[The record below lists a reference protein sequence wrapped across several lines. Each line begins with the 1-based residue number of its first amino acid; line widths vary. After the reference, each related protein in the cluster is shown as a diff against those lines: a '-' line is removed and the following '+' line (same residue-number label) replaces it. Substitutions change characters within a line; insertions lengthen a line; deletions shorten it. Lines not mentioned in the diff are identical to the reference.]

1 VSISSTERSYRALFA
16 VPSIR
21 RILLTMQIARIAQ
34 AMVGVAIV
42 LFTLLE
48 YRSPVL
54 AGLVTFTSIAP
65 GLLVSPIAGAL
76 LDRHGRVRL
85 VILDYFV
92 AMGALVL
99 IGILALGDALAP
111 PLLIAITAVSSLT
124 GILSVTGLRSLFPLI
139 VPRHLWERASAV
151 DSNGY
156 VVATILGPPV
166 AAALVGIVGGPI
178 TLIAIG
184 FAYGLSAVAMIGIP
198 DPKSVAVSTGR
209 LLVDAWQGV
218 VYAWRNRTIRG
229 LGFSISV
236 LNLNGGMQAIVI
248 PLIVLD
254 RLDLPESVV
263 GLLFALSG
271 LTGMASAI
279 LFGRLDTRG
288 REWLML
294 VAPMALTAPVVA
306 LLLIAALPG
315 VAVMTAVAIVAISL
329 GLTGF
334 LNGPMDIALFTVRMR
349 RTDPAWMGRAFAV
362 SMAFNFSG
370 FPLGAALAGPL
381 AAASIEGAI
390 VLGVV
395 AAAAA
400 SVIAARMIPRAE
412 PPPVGSASPSLVS
425 D

>member
-1 VSISSTERSYRALFA
+1 VSTSSTERSYRALFA

-21 RILLTMQIARIAQ
+21 RILVTMQIARIAQ

-42 LFTLLE
+42 LFTLIE
-48 YRSPVL
+48 FRSPEL

-99 IGILALGDALAP
+99 IGALALGGNLAP
-111 PLLIAITAVSSLT
+111 PLLVAITAVSSLT
-124 GILSVTGLRSLFPLI
+124 GIFSVTGLRSLFPLI
-139 VPRHLWERASAV
+139 VPKHLWERSSAL

-166 AAALVGIVGGPI
+166 AAALVGIVGGPV

-184 FAYGLSAVAMIGIP
+184 LAYGLAAVAMIGIP
-198 DPKSVAVSTGR
+198 DPKTEAASTGR
-209 LLVDAWQGV
+209 LLLDAWRGV
-218 VYAWRNRTIRG
+218 QYAWGNRTIRG

-236 LNLNGGMQAIVI
+236 LNLFGGMQAIVI
-248 PLIVLD
+248 PLIVLE
-254 RLDLPESVV
+254 RLAMPEWVV

-271 LTGMASAI
+271 VTGMASAF

-288 REWLML
+288 REWSML
-294 VAPMALTAPVVA
+294 VVPMVLMAPAGA
-306 LLLIAALPG
+306 LLF
-315 VAVMTAVAIVAISL
+315 VAVGPGASVTAAVAVLAVSL
-329 GLTGF
+329 AVSGF
-334 LNGPMDIALFTVRMR
+334 LNGPLDISLFTVRMR

-370 FPLGAALAGPL
+370 YPIGAALAGPL
-381 AAASIEGAI
+381 AAASIETAI
-390 VLGVV
+390 WLGVV
-395 AAAAA
+395 ACVAAA
-400 SVIAARMIPRAE
+400 VLAARLIPREDPGAALRVTE
-412 PPPVGSASPSLVS
+412 SA
-425 D
+425 

>member
-1 VSISSTERSYRALFA
+1 MSISPTERSYRALFA

-21 RILLTMQIARIAQ
+21 RILVTMQIARIAQ

-42 LFTLLE
+42 LFTLIE
-48 YRSPVL
+48 FRSPEL
-54 AGLVTFTSIAP
+54 AGLVTFSSIAP

-99 IGILALGDALAP
+99 IGVLALSDTLAP
-111 PLLIAITAVSSLT
+111 PLLVAITGVSSLT
-124 GILSVTGLRSLFPLI
+124 GIFSVTGLRSLFPLI
-139 VPRHLWERASAV
+139 VPKHLWERSSAL

-166 AAALVGIVGGPI
+166 AAALVGIVGGPV

-184 FAYGLSAVAMIGIP
+184 LAYGLAAVAMIGIP
-198 DPKSVAVSTGR
+198 DPRTDAASTGR
-209 LLVDAWQGV
+209 LLLDAWRGV
-218 VYAWRNRTIRG
+218 VYAWGNRTIRG
-229 LGFSISV
+229 LGLSISV
-236 LNLNGGMQAIVI
+236 LNLYGGMQAIVI
-248 PLIVLD
+248 PLIVLE
-254 RLDLPESVV
+254 RLALPEWVV

-271 LTGMASAI
+271 VTGMASAF

-288 REWLML
+288 RESTML
-294 VAPMALTAPVVA
+294 VVPMVLTAPAVA
-306 LLLIAALPG
+306 FLFLAAGPG
-315 VAVMTAVAIVAISL
+315 VGVAAAVGGLAISL
-329 GLTGF
+329 AITGF
-334 LNGPMDIALFTVRMR
+334 LNGPLDIALFTVRMR

-370 FPLGAALAGPL
+370 YPIGAALAGPL
-381 AAASIEGAI
+381 AAASIEAAI
-390 VLGVV
+390 GLGVV
-395 AAAAA
+395 ACLAAA
-400 SVIAARMIPRAE
+400 VLAARLIPREE
-412 PPPVGSASPSLVS
+412 PPVAATGAV